1 MTALVAAGFQD
12 GTTGTRA
19 HARTKTVCFRPFS
32 LIRLVRTLHKI
43 LFSNIALRGTP
54 WGSLARYWEQSY
66 LTRRWPPAG
75 PFKWVYGDS
84 PADTTRASLS
94 EQPVDN
100 VKFYLWRKLVQ
111 GGEEIWT
118 ALRDSLRG
126 NASEAVWAAGLNTL
140 RLVDYHDN
148 QIVIGA
154 PNQIQLL
161 RVQQRYLPFITEQ
174 AQLLVGHEVH
184 VSLTVSDS
192 DDNNTSLTASA
203 EEPEAATPVATFA
216 PSVDRPARL
225 DPRMTFD
232 SFVPGSSNRLAF
244 AAAQSVA
251 ETPGRAY
258 NPLMIYGNSGLGKTH
273 LLHAIGNYVQE
284 NYPGRKVLYVSTET
298 FLNDFIRA
306 IQTRTQLALHER
318 YRENDVLLID
328 DIQFME
334 TRGETFHEEIFHTYN
349 ALHGEGKQIV
359 LTSDR
364 SPRDLAGLQE
374 RFRSRLL
381 QGLVTEI
388 DQPDLETRI
397 AILRSKSEREGIAL
411 PNDVAEW
418 IAHRVRDNIRELEGS
433 ITMLRA
439 FANLRQEPISLELAK
454 AHLTNLGQEQVVLKP
469 ETILSVVA
477 DFYGLSV
484 EDVRGSKRL
493 RPLVHARHIAMY
505 LIRDMLNNYSYPMI
519 ARIFD
524 GRNHTT
530 VISGVEKIKE
540 QITVNPEVLAQVN
553 QLKRRLQ
560 GENRD

>member
-1 MTALVAAGFQD
+1 M
-12 GTTGTRA
+12 R
-19 HARTKTVCFRPFS
+19 S
-32 LIRLVRTLHKI
+32 
-43 LFSNIALRGTP
+43 
-54 WGSLARYWEQSY
+54 
-66 LTRRWPPAG
+66 
-75 PFKWVYGDS
+75 
-84 PADTTRASLS
+84 S
-94 EQPVDN
+94 ED
-100 VKFYLWRKLVQ
+100 
-111 GGEEIWT
+111 IWT
-118 ALRDSLRG
+118 EVRESLRG
-126 NASEAVWAAGLNTL
+126 NASESVWSAGLNTL
-140 RLVDYHDN
+140 KLVDYHDD
-148 QIVIGA
+148 QLVIGA
-154 PNQIQLL
+154 PNAIQLQ

-174 AQLLVGHEVH
+174 ARSVLGENVR
-184 VSLTVSDS
+184 VSLTLSDT
-192 DDNNTSLTASA
+192 DVT
-203 EEPEAATPVATFA
+203 A
-216 PSVDRPARL
+216 PSVADDDVRDPVEPTPSFAAVDRPARL

-397 AILRSKSEREGIAL
+397 AILRSKSEREGIEL

-418 IAHRVRDNIRELEGS
+418 IAQRVRDNIRELEGS
-433 ITMLRA
+433 VTMLRA
-439 FANLRQEPISLELAK
+439 FANLRQEPISLDLAK
-454 AHLTNLGQEQVVLKP
+454 AHLTNLGHDQVVLKP

-477 DFYGLSV
+477 EFYGLTV
-484 EDVRGSKRL
+484 EDVRGAKRL
-493 RPLVHARHIAMY
+493 RPLVRARHIAMY
-505 LIRDMLNNYSYPMI
+505 LIRDLLDNYSYPMI

-540 QITVNPEVLAQVN
+540 QLAANGELLAQIN
-553 QLKRRLQ
+553 QLKRQLL
-560 GENRD
+560 GEGHE

>member
-1 MTALVAAGFQD
+1 MKA
-12 GTTGTRA
+12 
-19 HARTKTVCFRPFS
+19 
-32 LIRLVRTLHKI
+32 
-43 LFSNIALRGTP
+43 
-54 WGSLARYWEQSY
+54 
-66 LTRRWPPAG
+66 
-75 PFKWVYGDS
+75 
-84 PADTTRASLS
+84 
-94 EQPVDN
+94 
-100 VKFYLWRKLVQ
+100 
-111 GGEEIWT
+111 GEELWT
-118 ALRDSLRG
+118 QLRDSLRS
-126 NASEAVWAAGLNTL
+126 NASEAVWQAGLNKL
-140 RLVDYHDN
+140 SLVDFRDDEF
-148 QIVIGA
+148 VIGA

-161 RVQQRYLPFITEQ
+161 RVQQRYLPFITEE
-174 AQLLVGHEVH
+174 AQRLNGPTTQ
-184 VSLTVSDS
+184 VSLVVSEVDTNVDTPNVEVQS
-192 DDNNTSLTASA
+192 AASEQPA
-203 EEPEAATPVATFA
+203 PLNFT

-251 ETPGRAY
+251 ETPGRTY
-258 NPLMIYGNSGLGKTH
+258 NPLMIYGSSGLGKTH

-318 YRENDVLLID
+318 YREVDVLLID

-364 SPRDLAGLQE
+364 SPRDLAGLQD

-397 AILRSKSEREGIAL
+397 AILRSKAEGEGIEL
-411 PNDVAEW
+411 PNEVAEW
-418 IAHRVRDNIRELEGS
+418 IAQRVRDNIRELEGS

-454 AHLTNLGQEQVVLKP
+454 THLTNLGAEQIILKP
-469 ETILSVVA
+469 ETILAEVA
-477 DFYGLSV
+477 DFYGLSI
-484 EDVRGSKRL
+484 EDIRGSKRL
-493 RPLVHARHIAMY
+493 RPLVHARHVAMY
-505 LIRDMLNNYSYPMI
+505 LIRDLLNNYSYPMI

-540 QITVNPEVLAQVN
+540 QLTLNTEVLAEVN
-553 QLKRRLQ
+553 QLTRRLQ
-560 GENRD
+560 GEDR

>member
-1 MTALVAAGFQD
+1 
-12 GTTGTRA
+12 
-19 HARTKTVCFRPFS
+19 
-32 LIRLVRTLHKI
+32 
-43 LFSNIALRGTP
+43 
-54 WGSLARYWEQSY
+54 
-66 LTRRWPPAG
+66 
-75 PFKWVYGDS
+75 
-84 PADTTRASLS
+84 
-94 EQPVDN
+94 
-100 VKFYLWRKLVQ
+100 
-111 GGEEIWT
+111 
-118 ALRDSLRG
+118 
-126 NASEAVWAAGLNTL
+126 
-140 RLVDYHDN
+140 
-148 QIVIGA
+148 
-154 PNQIQLL
+154 
-161 RVQQRYLPFITEQ
+161 
-174 AQLLVGHEVH
+174 
-184 VSLTVSDS
+184 
-192 DDNNTSLTASA
+192 
-203 EEPEAATPVATFA
+203 
-216 PSVDRPARL
+216 
-225 DPRMTFD
+225 MTFD

-349 ALHGEGKQIV
+349 ALHGDGKQIV

-364 SPRDLAGLQE
+364 SPRDLAGLQD

-397 AILRSKSEREGIAL
+397 AILRSKAEREGIDL
-411 PNDVAEW
+411 PSDVAEW

-454 AHLTNLGQEQVVLKP
+454 AHLTNLGQEQVILKP
-469 ETILSVVA
+469 ETILAVVSE
-477 DFYGLSV
+477 FYGLSV
-484 EDVRGSKRL
+484 EDVRGAKRL
-493 RPLVHARHIAMY
+493 RPLVHARHVAMY
-505 LIRDMLNNYSYPMI
+505 LIRDLLTNYSYPMI

-530 VISGVEKIKE
+530 VISGVEKIRE
-540 QITVNPEVLAQVN
+540 QIALNAETLSQIN

-560 GENRD
+560 GENRE

>member
-1 MTALVAAGFQD
+1 VED
-12 GTTGTRA
+12 D
-19 HARTKTVCFRPFS
+19 
-32 LIRLVRTLHKI
+32 VR
-43 LFSNIALRGTP
+43 S
-54 WGSLARYWEQSY
+54 
-66 LTRRWPPAG
+66 
-75 PFKWVYGDS
+75 
-84 PADTTRASLS
+84 S
-94 EQPVDN
+94 ED
-100 VKFYLWRKLVQ
+100 
-111 GGEEIWT
+111 IWT
-118 ALRDSLRG
+118 EVRESLRG
-126 NASEAVWAAGLNTL
+126 NASESVWSAGLNTL
-140 RLVDYHDN
+140 RLVDYHDD
-148 QIVIGA
+148 QLVIGA
-154 PNQIQLL
+154 PNAIQLQ

-174 AQLLVGHEVH
+174 ARSVLGENVR
-184 VSLTVSDS
+184 VSLTLSDADVTS
-192 DDNNTSLTASA
+192 PPSADDDVRETA
-203 EEPEAATPVATFA
+203 EPTPSFAA
-216 PSVDRPARL
+216 VDRPARL

-397 AILRSKSEREGIAL
+397 AILRSKSEREGIEL

-418 IAHRVRDNIRELEGS
+418 IAQRVRDNIRELEGS
-433 ITMLRA
+433 VTMLRA
-439 FANLRQEPISLELAK
+439 FANLRQEPISLDLAK
-454 AHLTNLGQEQVVLKP
+454 AHLTNLGHDQVVLKP

-477 DFYGLSV
+477 EFYGLTV
-484 EDVRGSKRL
+484 EDVRGAKRL
-493 RPLVHARHIAMY
+493 RPLVRARHIAMY
-505 LIRDMLNNYSYPMI
+505 LIRDLLDNYSYPMI

-540 QITVNPEVLAQVN
+540 QMAANGELLAQVN
-553 QLKRRLQ
+553 QLKRQLL
-560 GENRD
+560 GEGHE

>member
-1 MTALVAAGFQD
+1 M
-12 GTTGTRA
+12 
-19 HARTKTVCFRPFS
+19 
-32 LIRLVRTLHKI
+32 
-43 LFSNIALRGTP
+43 
-54 WGSLARYWEQSY
+54 QS
-66 LTRRWPPAG
+66 
-75 PFKWVYGDS
+75 
-84 PADTTRASLS
+84 
-94 EQPVDN
+94 
-100 VKFYLWRKLVQ
+100 
-111 GGEEIWT
+111 GEEIWS

-126 NASEAVWAAGLNTL
+126 NASESVWSAGLSTL

-148 QIVIGA
+148 ELVIGA
-154 PNQIQLL
+154 PNQIQLQ

-174 AQLLVGHEVH
+174 AKQLIGSNVL
-184 VSLTVSDS
+184 VSLTLSDVSV
-192 DDNNTSLTASA
+192 TTAGDGG
-203 EEPEAATPVATFA
+203 EEMVHAADVSTFA

-349 ALHGEGKQIV
+349 ALHGDGKQIV

-364 SPRDLAGLQE
+364 SPRDLAGLQD

-397 AILRSKSEREGIAL
+397 AILRSKAEREGIAL
-411 PNDVAEW
+411 PSDVAEW
-418 IAHRVRDNIRELEGS
+418 IAQRVRDNIRELEGS

-454 AHLTNLGQEQVVLKP
+454 AHLTNLGQEQVILKP
-469 ETILSVVA
+469 ETILAVVSE
-477 DFYGLSV
+477 FYGLSV
-484 EDVRGSKRL
+484 DDVRGAKRL
-493 RPLVHARHIAMY
+493 RPLVHARHVAMY
-505 LIRDMLNNYSYPMI
+505 LIRDLLTNYSYPMI

-530 VISGVEKIKE
+530 VISGVEKIRE
-540 QITVNPEVLAQVN
+540 QIALNAETLSQIN

-560 GENRD
+560 GENRE

>member
-1 MTALVAAGFQD
+1 M
-12 GTTGTRA
+12 
-19 HARTKTVCFRPFS
+19 
-32 LIRLVRTLHKI
+32 
-43 LFSNIALRGTP
+43 
-54 WGSLARYWEQSY
+54 
-66 LTRRWPPAG
+66 
-75 PFKWVYGDS
+75 
-84 PADTTRASLS
+84 
-94 EQPVDN
+94 
-100 VKFYLWRKLVQ
+100 Q
-111 GGEEIWT
+111 GGEEVWS

-148 QIVIGA
+148 EIVIGA
-154 PNQIQLL
+154 PNQIQLQ

-174 AQLLVGHEVH
+174 VHQVVGDHVN
-184 VSLTVSDS
+184 VSLTLSDES
-192 DDNNTSLTASA
+192 VTTSAPDDAPARDETT
-203 EEPEAATPVATFA
+203 TVTFA

-273 LLHAIGNYVQE
+273 LLHAIGNYVHE

-397 AILRSKSEREGIAL
+397 AILHSKSEREGIEL
-411 PNDVAEW
+411 PRDVAEW
-418 IAHRVRDNIRELEGS
+418 IAQRVRDNIRELEGS
-433 ITMLRA
+433 VTMLRA
-439 FANLRQEPISLELAK
+439 FANLRQEPITLDLAK
-454 AHLTNLGQEQVVLKP
+454 SHLTNLGHEQVSLKP
-469 ETILSVVA
+469 ETILSAVS

-484 EDVRGSKRL
+484 EEIRGSKRL
-493 RPLVHARHIAMY
+493 RPLVHARHVAMY
-505 LIRDMLNNYSYPMI
+505 LIRDLLDNYSYPMI

-540 QITVNPEVLAQVN
+540 QLTSNSELLAQIN
-553 QLKRRLQ
+553 QLKRQLQ
-560 GENRD
+560 GETRV

>member
-1 MTALVAAGFQD
+1 MV
-12 GTTGTRA
+12 
-19 HARTKTVCFRPFS
+19 P
-32 LIRLVRTLHKI
+32 
-43 LFSNIALRGTP
+43 N
-54 WGSLARYWEQSY
+54 
-66 LTRRWPPAG
+66 
-75 PFKWVYGDS
+75 
-84 PADTTRASLS
+84 
-94 EQPVDN
+94 
-100 VKFYLWRKLVQ
+100 
-111 GGEEIWT
+111 GEEVWS
-118 ALRDSLRG
+118 ALRDSLQG
-126 NASEAVWAAGLNTL
+126 NASEAVWSAGLNTL
-140 RLVDYHDN
+140 RLVDYHDD
-148 QIVIGA
+148 QLVIGA
-154 PNQIQLL
+154 PNKIQLL
-161 RVQQRYLPFITEQ
+161 RVQQRYMPFITEQ
-174 AQLLVGHEVH
+174 AQRVIGSNVH
-184 VSLTVSDS
+184 VSLTLSDANVTS
-192 DDNNTSLTASA
+192 SLDDDVPSA
-203 EEPEAATPVATFA
+203 DDDPAPGTTFA
-216 PSVDRPARL
+216 ASVDRPARL

-397 AILRSKSEREGIAL
+397 AILRAKSEREGIEL
-411 PNDVAEW
+411 PGDVAEW

-433 ITMLRA
+433 VTMLRA
-439 FANLRQEPISLELAK
+439 FANLRQEPITLELAK
-454 AHLTNLGQEQVVLKP
+454 AHLTNLGQEQVILKP
-469 ETILSVVA
+469 ETILAEVA
-477 DFYGLSV
+477 NYYGLSV
-484 EDVRGSKRL
+484 EDVRGAKRL
-493 RPLVHARHIAMY
+493 RPLVRARHVAMY
-505 LIRDMLNNYSYPMI
+505 LIRDLLDNYSYPMI

-530 VISGVEKIKE
+530 VISGVEKIRE
-540 QITVNPEVLAQVN
+540 QIAVNPEMLAQIN

-560 GENRD
+560 GESRE

>member
-1 MTALVAAGFQD
+1 MNG
-12 GTTGTRA
+12 
-19 HARTKTVCFRPFS
+19 AR
-32 LIRLVRTLHKI
+32 
-43 LFSNIALRGTP
+43 
-54 WGSLARYWEQSY
+54 
-66 LTRRWPPAG
+66 
-75 PFKWVYGDS
+75 
-84 PADTTRASLS
+84 
-94 EQPVDN
+94 PVDK
-100 VKFYLWRKLVQ
+100 VEFYLWRKPVQ
-111 GGEEIWT
+111 GGEEIWS

-174 AQLLVGHEVH
+174 AQILVGREVQ
-184 VSLTVSDS
+184 VSLTVSETSGTSEVHEAAMDDS
-192 DDNNTSLTASA
+192 DTSTGGS
-203 EEPEAATPVATFA
+203 ESYVA
-216 PSVDRPARL
+216 SVDRPARL

-397 AILRSKSEREGIAL
+397 AILRSKAEREGIAL

-454 AHLTNLGQEQVVLKP
+454 AHLTNLGHEQIVLKP

-493 RPLVHARHIAMY
+493 RPLVHARHVAMY
-505 LIRDMLNNYSYPMI
+505 LIRDLLNNYSYPMI

-560 GENRD
+560 GENRE

>member
-1 MTALVAAGFQD
+1 V
-12 GTTGTRA
+12 
-19 HARTKTVCFRPFS
+19 
-32 LIRLVRTLHKI
+32 
-43 LFSNIALRGTP
+43 
-54 WGSLARYWEQSY
+54 
-66 LTRRWPPAG
+66 
-75 PFKWVYGDS
+75 
-84 PADTTRASLS
+84 
-94 EQPVDN
+94 QP
-100 VKFYLWRKLVQ
+100 
-111 GGEEIWT
+111 GEEIWS

-140 RLVDYHDN
+140 RLVDYHDD

-174 AQLLVGHEVH
+174 AQLLVGPDVQ
-184 VSLTVSDS
+184 VSLTLSDTTQ
-192 DDNNTSLTASA
+192 DVEPA
-203 EEPEAATPVATFA
+203 EEIVVESEVA
-216 PSVDRPARL
+216 PSVKFLASADRPARL

-388 DQPDLETRI
+388 DQPDLETRS
-397 AILRSKSEREGIAL
+397 AILRSKAEREGIAL

-454 AHLTNLGQEQVVLKP
+454 THLTNLGQEQVVLKP

-505 LIRDMLNNYSYPMI
+505 LIRDLLNNYSYPMI

-540 QITVNPEVLAQVN
+540 QITLNPEVLAQVN

-560 GENRD
+560 GENRE

>member
-1 MTALVAAGFQD
+1 MQ
-12 GTTGTRA
+12 
-19 HARTKTVCFRPFS
+19 
-32 LIRLVRTLHKI
+32 
-43 LFSNIALRGTP
+43 N
-54 WGSLARYWEQSY
+54 
-66 LTRRWPPAG
+66 
-75 PFKWVYGDS
+75 
-84 PADTTRASLS
+84 
-94 EQPVDN
+94 
-100 VKFYLWRKLVQ
+100 
-111 GGEEIWT
+111 GEEVWT
-118 ALRDSLRG
+118 QLRESLRG
-126 NASEAVWAAGLNTL
+126 NASEAVWAAGLSTL
-140 RLVDYHDN
+140 RLVDFRGDEL
-148 QIVIGA
+148 VIGA
-154 PNQIQLL
+154 PNQIQLQ
-161 RVQQRYLPFITEQ
+161 RVQQRYLPFITEH
-174 AQLLVGHEVH
+174 AQRVIGPAVQ
-184 VSLTVSDS
+184 VSLTVADAPASPP
-192 DDNNTSLTASA
+192 TEPVGASA
-203 EEPEAATPVATFA
+203 PAPNPTVPGASSYAA
-216 PSVDRPARL
+216 SVDAPARL

-232 SFVPGSSNRLAF
+232 SFVPGPSNRLAF

-273 LLHAIGNYVQE
+273 LLHAIGNYVRE
-284 NYPGRKVLYVSTET
+284 NYPGRRVLYVSTET

-306 IQTRTQLALHER
+306 IQTKTQLALHER

-334 TRGETFHEEIFHTYN
+334 QRGETFHEEIFHTYN

-364 SPRDLAGLQE
+364 SPRDLAGLQD

-381 QGLVTEI
+381 QGLVTEV

-397 AILRSKSEREGIAL
+397 AILRSKAEAERIAL
-411 PNDVAEW
+411 PDDVTEW
-418 IAHRVRDNIRELEGS
+418 IAQRVRDNIRELEGS

-439 FANLRQEPISLELAK
+439 FANLRQEPITLELART
-454 AHLTNLGQEQVVLKP
+454 HLTNLGQEQAVLKP

-484 EDVRGSKRL
+484 DEVRGSKRL
-493 RPLVHARHIAMY
+493 RPLVHARHVAMF

-530 VISGVEKIKE
+530 VISGVEKIRDQLGSNPDLLN
-540 QITVNPEVLAQVN
+540 QIN

-560 GENRD
+560 GEL

>member
-1 MTALVAAGFQD
+1 M
-12 GTTGTRA
+12 
-19 HARTKTVCFRPFS
+19 
-32 LIRLVRTLHKI
+32 
-43 LFSNIALRGTP
+43 
-54 WGSLARYWEQSY
+54 QS
-66 LTRRWPPAG
+66 
-75 PFKWVYGDS
+75 
-84 PADTTRASLS
+84 
-94 EQPVDN
+94 
-100 VKFYLWRKLVQ
+100 
-111 GGEEIWT
+111 GEEVWS

-126 NASEAVWAAGLNTL
+126 NASEAVWSAGLNTL
-140 RLVDYHDN
+140 RLVDYHEN
-148 QIVIGA
+148 EIVIGA
-154 PNQIQLL
+154 PNQIQLQ
-161 RVQQRYLPFITEQ
+161 RVQQRYLPFITDQ
-174 AQLLVGHEVH
+174 VHQIVGDHVN
-184 VSLTVSDS
+184 VSLTLSEES
-192 DDNNTSLTASA
+192 ASSTATD
-203 EEPEAATPVATFA
+203 ETPPRDETTNVTFA

-273 LLHAIGNYVQE
+273 LLHAIGNYVHD

-397 AILRSKSEREGIAL
+397 AILHSKSEREGVEL
-411 PNDVAEW
+411 PRDVAEW
-418 IAHRVRDNIRELEGS
+418 IAQRVRDNIRELEGS
-433 ITMLRA
+433 VTMLRA
-439 FANLRQEPISLELAK
+439 FANLRQEPITLDLAK
-454 AHLTNLGQEQVVLKP
+454 SHLTNLGHEQMSLKP
-469 ETILSVVA
+469 ETILAAVSN
-477 DFYGLSV
+477 FYGLSV
-484 EDVRGSKRL
+484 EEICGSRRL
-493 RPLVHARHIAMY
+493 RPLVYARHVAMY
-505 LIRDMLNNYSYPMI
+505 LIRDLLDNYSYPMI

-540 QITVNPEVLAQVN
+540 QLSSNSELLAQIN
-553 QLKRRLQ
+553 QLKRQLQ
-560 GENRD
+560 GEIRN

>member
-1 MTALVAAGFQD
+1 M
-12 GTTGTRA
+12 
-19 HARTKTVCFRPFS
+19 
-32 LIRLVRTLHKI
+32 
-43 LFSNIALRGTP
+43 
-54 WGSLARYWEQSY
+54 QS
-66 LTRRWPPAG
+66 
-75 PFKWVYGDS
+75 S
-84 PADTTRASLS
+84 
-94 EQPVDN
+94 
-100 VKFYLWRKLVQ
+100 
-111 GGEEIWT
+111 EEIWL

-126 NASEAVWAAGLNTL
+126 NASESVWSAGLSTL

-148 QIVIGA
+148 QLVIGA
-154 PNQIQLL
+154 PNQIQLQ

-174 AQLLVGHEVH
+174 AQQLMGAEVR
-184 VSLTVSDS
+184 VSLTLSDETVNAPS
-192 DDNNTSLTASA
+192 VVMDEPVMVADATSF
-203 EEPEAATPVATFA
+203 V

-334 TRGETFHEEIFHTYN
+334 TSGETFHEEIFHTYN
-349 ALHGEGKQIV
+349 ALHGDGKQIV

-364 SPRDLAGLQE
+364 SPRDLAGLQD

-397 AILRSKSEREGIAL
+397 AILRSKAEREGIAL
-411 PNDVAEW
+411 PSDVAEW

-454 AHLTNLGQEQVVLKP
+454 AHLTNLGQEQVILKP
-469 ETILSVVA
+469 ETILAVVSE
-477 DFYGLSV
+477 FYGLSV
-484 EDVRGSKRL
+484 EDVRGAKRL
-493 RPLVHARHIAMY
+493 RPLVHARHVAMY
-505 LIRDMLNNYSYPMI
+505 LIRDLLTNYSYPMI

-530 VISGVEKIKE
+530 VISGVEKIRE
-540 QITVNPEVLAQVN
+540 QIALNAETLSQIN

-560 GENRD
+560 GENRE

>member
-1 MTALVAAGFQD
+1 M
-12 GTTGTRA
+12 
-19 HARTKTVCFRPFS
+19 
-32 LIRLVRTLHKI
+32 
-43 LFSNIALRGTP
+43 
-54 WGSLARYWEQSY
+54 QS
-66 LTRRWPPAG
+66 
-75 PFKWVYGDS
+75 
-84 PADTTRASLS
+84 S
-94 EQPVDN
+94 EEV
-100 VKFYLWRKLVQ
+100 WS
-111 GGEEIWT
+111 

-126 NASEAVWAAGLNTL
+126 NASESVWSAGLSTL
-140 RLVDYHDN
+140 RLVDYHDD
-148 QIVIGA
+148 QLVIGA
-154 PNQIQLL
+154 PNQIQLQ
-161 RVQQRYLPFITEQ
+161 RVQLRYLPFITEQ
-174 AQLLVGHEVH
+174 AKKLMGAQVQ
-184 VSLTVSDS
+184 VSLTLSDE
-192 DDNNTSLTASA
+192 TVTASNHVDD
-203 EEPEAATPVATFA
+203 EPVAESDATSYVS
-216 PSVDRPARL
+216 SVDRPARL

-349 ALHGEGKQIV
+349 ALHGDGKQIV

-364 SPRDLAGLQE
+364 SPRDLAGLQD

-397 AILRSKSEREGIAL
+397 AILRSKAEREGIDL
-411 PNDVAEW
+411 PSDVAEW
-418 IAHRVRDNIRELEGS
+418 IAQRVRDNIRELEGS

-454 AHLTNLGQEQVVLKP
+454 AHLTNLGQEQVILKP
-469 ETILSVVA
+469 ETILAVVSE
-477 DFYGLSV
+477 FYGLSV
-484 EDVRGSKRL
+484 EDVRGAKRL
-493 RPLVHARHIAMY
+493 RPLVHARHVAMY
-505 LIRDMLNNYSYPMI
+505 LIRDLLTNYSYPMI

-530 VISGVEKIKE
+530 VISGVEKIRE
-540 QITVNPEVLAQVN
+540 QIALNAETLSQIN

-560 GENRD
+560 GETRE

>member
-1 MTALVAAGFQD
+1 MVALPTLEVATCGD
-12 GTTGTRA
+12 
-19 HARTKTVCFRPFS
+19 
-32 LIRLVRTLHKI
+32 VR
-43 LFSNIALRGTP
+43 
-54 WGSLARYWEQSY
+54 
-66 LTRRWPPAG
+66 
-75 PFKWVYGDS
+75 
-84 PADTTRASLS
+84 
-94 EQPVDN
+94 PVDN
-100 VKFYLWRKLVQ
+100 VKCDLWRKSVQ
-111 GGEEIWT
+111 AGEEVWS

-126 NASEAVWAAGLNTL
+126 NASEAVWAAGLSTL
-140 RLVDYHDN
+140 RLVDYRDD
-148 QIVIGA
+148 QIIIGA
-154 PNQIQLL
+154 PNQIQLQ

-174 AQLLVGHEVH
+174 AQLLVGPQVT
-184 VSLTVSDS
+184 VSLTLSEGPATSDTPQIDEH
-192 DDNNTSLTASA
+192 DDVAVAS
-203 EEPEAATPVATFA
+203 TFVA
-216 PSVDRPARL
+216 SVDRPARL

-397 AILRSKSEREGIAL
+397 AILRSKAEREGIAL

-418 IAHRVRDNIRELEGS
+418 IAQRVRDNIRELEGS

-439 FANLRQEPISLELAK
+439 FANLRQEPITLELAK

-505 LIRDMLNNYSYPMI
+505 LIRELLNNYSYPMI

-540 QITVNPEVLAQVN
+540 QMAVNTEVLAQVN

-560 GENRD
+560 GENRE

>member
-1 MTALVAAGFQD
+1 M
-12 GTTGTRA
+12 
-19 HARTKTVCFRPFS
+19 
-32 LIRLVRTLHKI
+32 
-43 LFSNIALRGTP
+43 
-54 WGSLARYWEQSY
+54 
-66 LTRRWPPAG
+66 
-75 PFKWVYGDS
+75 
-84 PADTTRASLS
+84 TRASLS
-94 EQPVDN
+94 QQPVDN
-100 VKFYLWRKLVQ
+100 VQFYLWRNFVQ

-148 QIVIGA
+148 EIVIGA

-174 AQLLVGHEVH
+174 AQLLVGHEVQ
-184 VSLTVSDS
+184 VSLTVTDS
-192 DDNNTSLTASA
+192 SEENNTLGGGVD
-203 EEPEAATPVATFA
+203 EPDVSVPAVAFVA
-216 PSVDRPARL
+216 SVDRPARL

-484 EDVRGSKRL
+484 EDVRDS
-493 RPLVHARHIAMY
+493 VHWSTLATSRCISSVTCSTT
-505 LIRDMLNNYSYPMI
+505 IRI
-519 ARIFD
+519 R
-524 GRNHTT
+524 
-530 VISGVEKIKE
+530 
-540 QITVNPEVLAQVN
+540 
-553 QLKRRLQ
+553 
-560 GENRD
+560 

>member
-1 MTALVAAGFQD
+1 M
-12 GTTGTRA
+12 
-19 HARTKTVCFRPFS
+19 
-32 LIRLVRTLHKI
+32 
-43 LFSNIALRGTP
+43 
-54 WGSLARYWEQSY
+54 QS
-66 LTRRWPPAG
+66 
-75 PFKWVYGDS
+75 S
-84 PADTTRASLS
+84 
-94 EQPVDN
+94 
-100 VKFYLWRKLVQ
+100 
-111 GGEEIWT
+111 EEIWS

-126 NASEAVWAAGLNTL
+126 NASESVWSAGLSTL
-140 RLVDYHDN
+140 RLVDYHDD
-148 QIVIGA
+148 QLIIGA
-154 PNQIQLL
+154 PNQIQLQ

-174 AQLLVGHEVH
+174 AKQLMGSQVQ
-184 VSLTVSDS
+184 VSLTLSDATVNTVSE
-192 DDNNTSLTASA
+192 TV
-203 EEPEAATPVATFA
+203 EEPAIEVDAVSFVA
-216 PSVDRPARL
+216 SVDRPARL

-349 ALHGEGKQIV
+349 ALHGDGKQIV

-364 SPRDLAGLQE
+364 SPRDLAGLQD

-397 AILRSKSEREGIAL
+397 AILRSKAEREGIDL
-411 PNDVAEW
+411 PGDVAEW

-439 FANLRQEPISLELAK
+439 FANLREEPISLELAK
-454 AHLTNLGQEQVVLKP
+454 AHLTNLGQEQVILKP
-469 ETILSVVA
+469 ETILAVVS

-484 EDVRGSKRL
+484 EDVRGAKRL
-493 RPLVHARHIAMY
+493 RPLVHARHVAMY
-505 LIRDMLNNYSYPMI
+505 LIRDLLTNYSYPMI

-530 VISGVEKIKE
+530 VISGVEKIRE
-540 QITVNPEVLAQVN
+540 QIALNAETLSQIN

-560 GENRD
+560 GENRE

>member
-1 MTALVAAGFQD
+1 VLD
-12 GTTGTRA
+12 GQELWGQ
-19 HARTKTVCFRPFS
+19 
-32 LIRLVRTLHKI
+32 VRD
-43 LFSNIALRGTP
+43 ALRH
-54 WGSLARYWEQSY
+54 
-66 LTRRWPPAG
+66 
-75 PFKWVYGDS
+75 
-84 PADTTRASLS
+84 
-94 EQPVDN
+94 
-100 VKFYLWRKLVQ
+100 
-111 GGEEIWT
+111 
-118 ALRDSLRG
+118 
-126 NASEAVWAAGLNTL
+126 NASEAVWSAGLNTL
-140 RLVDYHDN
+140 RLVDYQNDEL
-148 QIVIGA
+148 VIGL
-154 PNQIQLL
+154 PNQFQLL
-161 RVQQRYLPFITEQ
+161 RVQQRYAPLVTEQ
-174 AQLLVGHEVH
+174 VDKITGGGVRVSFVVSEGSGPDVVEV
-184 VSLTVSDS
+184 V
-192 DDNNTSLTASA
+192 
-203 EEPEAATPVATFA
+203 AAAADTPPVVNFAT
-216 PSVDRPARL
+216 SVDRPARL

-258 NPLMIYGNSGLGKTH
+258 NPLLIYGNSGLGKTH

-397 AILRSKSEREGIAL
+397 AILRSKAEREGIDL
-411 PNDVAEW
+411 PGDVAEW
-418 IAHRVRDNIRELEGS
+418 IAQRVRDNIRELEGS

-439 FANLRQEPISLELAK
+439 FANLRQEPISIELAK

-477 DFYGLSV
+477 DYYGLTV
-484 EDVRGSKRL
+484 DEVRGSKRL
-493 RPLVHARHIAMY
+493 RPLVHARHVAMY
-505 LIRDMLNNYSYPMI
+505 LVRDLLNNYSYPMI

-530 VISGVEKIKE
+530 VISGVEKVKE
-540 QITVNPEVLAQVN
+540 QIAQNPDVLAEVN
-553 QLKRRLQ
+553 QLKKKLQ
-560 GENRD
+560 GESN

>member
-1 MTALVAAGFQD
+1 M
-12 GTTGTRA
+12 
-19 HARTKTVCFRPFS
+19 
-32 LIRLVRTLHKI
+32 
-43 LFSNIALRGTP
+43 
-54 WGSLARYWEQSY
+54 QS
-66 LTRRWPPAG
+66 
-75 PFKWVYGDS
+75 
-84 PADTTRASLS
+84 
-94 EQPVDN
+94 
-100 VKFYLWRKLVQ
+100 
-111 GGEEIWT
+111 GEEVWL

-126 NASEAVWAAGLNTL
+126 NASEAVWSAGLNTL
-140 RLVDYHDN
+140 RLVDYREDE
-148 QIVIGA
+148 IVIGA
-154 PNQIQLL
+154 PNQIQLQ

-174 AQLLVGHEVH
+174 VHQVVGSHMN
-184 VSLTVSDS
+184 VSLTLS
-192 DDNNTSLTASA
+192 DDTVTAPR
-203 EEPEAATPVATFA
+203 EETPVRDETPTVTFA

-273 LLHAIGNYVQE
+273 LLHAIGNYVHE

-397 AILRSKSEREGIAL
+397 AILHSKSEREGVEL
-411 PNDVAEW
+411 PRDVAEW
-418 IAHRVRDNIRELEGS
+418 IAQRVRDNIRELEGS
-433 ITMLRA
+433 VTMLRA

-454 AHLTNLGQEQVVLKP
+454 SHLTNLGHEQVSLKP
-469 ETILSVVA
+469 ETILTAVS
-477 DFYGLSV
+477 DFYGLTV
-484 EDVRGSKRL
+484 DEIRGSKRL
-493 RPLVHARHIAMY
+493 RPLVHARHVAMY
-505 LIRDMLNNYSYPMI
+505 LIRDLLDNYSYPMI

-530 VISGVEKIKE
+530 VISGVEKIKDQLSSNSE
-540 QITVNPEVLAQVN
+540 LLAQIN
-553 QLKRRLQ
+553 QLKRQLQ
-560 GENRD
+560 GEIRV

>member
-1 MTALVAAGFQD
+1 M
-12 GTTGTRA
+12 
-19 HARTKTVCFRPFS
+19 
-32 LIRLVRTLHKI
+32 
-43 LFSNIALRGTP
+43 
-54 WGSLARYWEQSY
+54 QS
-66 LTRRWPPAG
+66 
-75 PFKWVYGDS
+75 S
-84 PADTTRASLS
+84 
-94 EQPVDN
+94 
-100 VKFYLWRKLVQ
+100 
-111 GGEEIWT
+111 EEIWS

-126 NASEAVWAAGLNTL
+126 NASESVWSAGLSTL
-140 RLVDYHDN
+140 RLVDYHDD
-148 QIVIGA
+148 QLVIGA
-154 PNQIQLL
+154 PNQIQLQ

-174 AQLLVGHEVH
+174 AKKLMGAQVQ
-184 VSLTVSDS
+184 VSLTLSDETVTPTNHV
-192 DDNNTSLTASA
+192 DDVPETESAASSF
-203 EEPEAATPVATFA
+203 V

-349 ALHGEGKQIV
+349 ALHGDGKQIV

-364 SPRDLAGLQE
+364 SPRDLAGLQD

-397 AILRSKSEREGIAL
+397 AILRSKAEREGIDL
-411 PNDVAEW
+411 PSDVAEW
-418 IAHRVRDNIRELEGS
+418 IAQRVRDNIRELEGS

-454 AHLTNLGQEQVVLKP
+454 AHLTNLGQEQVILKP
-469 ETILSVVA
+469 ETILAVVSE
-477 DFYGLSV
+477 FYGLSV
-484 EDVRGSKRL
+484 EDVRGAKRL
-493 RPLVHARHIAMY
+493 RPLVHARHVAMY
-505 LIRDMLNNYSYPMI
+505 LIRDLLTNYSYPMI

-530 VISGVEKIKE
+530 VISGVEKIRE
-540 QITVNPEVLAQVN
+540 QIALNAETLSQIN

-560 GENRD
+560 GETRE

>member
-1 MTALVAAGFQD
+1 M
-12 GTTGTRA
+12 
-19 HARTKTVCFRPFS
+19 
-32 LIRLVRTLHKI
+32 
-43 LFSNIALRGTP
+43 
-54 WGSLARYWEQSY
+54 QS
-66 LTRRWPPAG
+66 
-75 PFKWVYGDS
+75 S
-84 PADTTRASLS
+84 
-94 EQPVDN
+94 
-100 VKFYLWRKLVQ
+100 
-111 GGEEIWT
+111 EEIWS

-126 NASEAVWAAGLNTL
+126 NASESVWSAGLSTL
-140 RLVDYHDN
+140 RLVDYHDD
-148 QIVIGA
+148 QLVIGA
-154 PNQIQLL
+154 PNQIQLQ

-174 AQLLVGHEVH
+174 AKKLMGAQVQ
-184 VSLTVSDS
+184 VSLTLSDETVTPTNHV
-192 DDNNTSLTASA
+192 DDVPETESVASSF
-203 EEPEAATPVATFA
+203 V

-349 ALHGEGKQIV
+349 ALHGDGKQIV

-364 SPRDLAGLQE
+364 SPRDLAGLQD

-397 AILRSKSEREGIAL
+397 AILRSKAEREGIDL
-411 PNDVAEW
+411 PSDVAEW
-418 IAHRVRDNIRELEGS
+418 IAQRVRDNIRELEGS

-454 AHLTNLGQEQVVLKP
+454 AHLTNLGQEQVILKP
-469 ETILSVVA
+469 ETILAVVSE
-477 DFYGLSV
+477 FYGLSV
-484 EDVRGSKRL
+484 EDVRGAKRL
-493 RPLVHARHIAMY
+493 RPLVHARHVAMY
-505 LIRDMLNNYSYPMI
+505 LIRDLLTNYSYPMI

-530 VISGVEKIKE
+530 VISGVEKIRE
-540 QITVNPEVLAQVN
+540 QIALNAETLSQIN

-560 GENRD
+560 GETRE

>member
-1 MTALVAAGFQD
+1 M
-12 GTTGTRA
+12 
-19 HARTKTVCFRPFS
+19 
-32 LIRLVRTLHKI
+32 
-43 LFSNIALRGTP
+43 
-54 WGSLARYWEQSY
+54 QS
-66 LTRRWPPAG
+66 
-75 PFKWVYGDS
+75 S
-84 PADTTRASLS
+84 
-94 EQPVDN
+94 
-100 VKFYLWRKLVQ
+100 
-111 GGEEIWT
+111 EEIWS

-126 NASEAVWAAGLNTL
+126 NASESVWSAGLSTL

-148 QIVIGA
+148 HLVIGA
-154 PNQIQLL
+154 PNQIQLQ

-174 AQLLVGHEVH
+174 AQQLMGAEVQ
-184 VSLTVSDS
+184 VSLTLSDETV
-192 DDNNTSLTASA
+192 NTPSVVID
-203 EEPEAATPVATFA
+203 EPVAVPDAISFV

-349 ALHGEGKQIV
+349 ALHGDGKQIV

-364 SPRDLAGLQE
+364 SPRDLAGLQD

-397 AILRSKSEREGIAL
+397 AILRSKAEREGIAL
-411 PNDVAEW
+411 PSDVAEW

-454 AHLTNLGQEQVVLKP
+454 AHLTNLGQEQVILKP
-469 ETILSVVA
+469 ETILAVVSE
-477 DFYGLSV
+477 FYGLSV
-484 EDVRGSKRL
+484 EDVRGAKRL
-493 RPLVHARHIAMY
+493 RPLVHARHVAMY
-505 LIRDMLNNYSYPMI
+505 LIRDLLTNYSYPMI

-530 VISGVEKIKE
+530 VISGVEKIRE
-540 QITVNPEVLAQVN
+540 QIALNAETLSQIN

-560 GENRD
+560 GENRE

>member
-1 MTALVAAGFQD
+1 MNG
-12 GTTGTRA
+12 
-19 HARTKTVCFRPFS
+19 AR
-32 LIRLVRTLHKI
+32 
-43 LFSNIALRGTP
+43 
-54 WGSLARYWEQSY
+54 
-66 LTRRWPPAG
+66 
-75 PFKWVYGDS
+75 
-84 PADTTRASLS
+84 
-94 EQPVDN
+94 PVDK
-100 VKFYLWRKLVQ
+100 VEFYLWRKPVQ
-111 GGEEIWT
+111 GGEEIWS

-174 AQLLVGHEVH
+174 AQILVGREVQ
-184 VSLTVSDS
+184 VSLTVSETSGTSEVHEAAMDDS
-192 DDNNTSLTASA
+192 DTSTGGS
-203 EEPEAATPVATFA
+203 ESYVA
-216 PSVDRPARL
+216 SVDRPARL

-397 AILRSKSEREGIAL
+397 AILRSKAEREGIAL

-454 AHLTNLGQEQVVLKP
+454 AHLTNLGHEQIVLKP

-493 RPLVHARHIAMY
+493 RPLVHARHVAMY
-505 LIRDMLNNYSYPMI
+505 LIRDLLNNYSYPMI

-560 GENRD
+560 GESRE

>member
-1 MTALVAAGFQD
+1 M
-12 GTTGTRA
+12 
-19 HARTKTVCFRPFS
+19 
-32 LIRLVRTLHKI
+32 
-43 LFSNIALRGTP
+43 
-54 WGSLARYWEQSY
+54 QS
-66 LTRRWPPAG
+66 
-75 PFKWVYGDS
+75 
-84 PADTTRASLS
+84 
-94 EQPVDN
+94 
-100 VKFYLWRKLVQ
+100 
-111 GGEEIWT
+111 GEEIWS

-126 NASEAVWAAGLNTL
+126 NASEAVWSAGLNTL
-140 RLVDYHDN
+140 QLVDYHDD
-148 QIVIGA
+148 QLVIGA

-161 RVQQRYLPFITEQ
+161 RIQQRYLPFITEQ
-174 AQLLVGHEVH
+174 AQQIVGSQVT
-184 VSLTVSDS
+184 VSLTVSEASGD
-192 DDNNTSLTASA
+192 TSTDEKPVAAIDATASA
-203 EEPEAATPVATFA
+203 AIFLQ
-216 PSVDRPARL
+216 SVDRPARL

-306 IQTRTQLALHER
+306 IQTRTQLALHDR

-397 AILRSKSEREGIAL
+397 AILRSKAEREGIDL
-411 PNDVAEW
+411 PDDVAEW

-454 AHLTNLGQEQVVLKP
+454 NHLTNLGQEQIILRP
-469 ETILSVVA
+469 ETILSVVS

-493 RPLVHARHIAMY
+493 RPLVHARHVAMY
-505 LIRDMLNNYSYPMI
+505 LVRDLLDNYSYPMI

-530 VISGVEKIKE
+530 VISGVEKIRE
-540 QITVNPEVLAQVN
+540 QLAINAELLAQIN
-553 QLKRRLQ
+553 LLKRRLQ
-560 GENRD
+560 GDGRD

>member
-1 MTALVAAGFQD
+1 M
-12 GTTGTRA
+12 
-19 HARTKTVCFRPFS
+19 
-32 LIRLVRTLHKI
+32 
-43 LFSNIALRGTP
+43 
-54 WGSLARYWEQSY
+54 QS
-66 LTRRWPPAG
+66 
-75 PFKWVYGDS
+75 
-84 PADTTRASLS
+84 S
-94 EQPVDN
+94 EEV
-100 VKFYLWRKLVQ
+100 WS
-111 GGEEIWT
+111 

-126 NASEAVWAAGLNTL
+126 NASESVWSAGLSTL
-140 RLVDYHDN
+140 RLVDYHDD
-148 QIVIGA
+148 QLVIGA
-154 PNQIQLL
+154 PNQIQLQ

-174 AQLLVGHEVH
+174 AKKLMGAQVQ
-184 VSLTVSDS
+184 VSLTLSDETVTPSIHVDDIPVGESDATSFVS
-192 DDNNTSLTASA
+192 
-203 EEPEAATPVATFA
+203 
-216 PSVDRPARL
+216 SVDRPARL

-349 ALHGEGKQIV
+349 ALHGDGKQIV

-364 SPRDLAGLQE
+364 SPRDLAGLQD

-397 AILRSKSEREGIAL
+397 AILRSKAEREGIDL
-411 PNDVAEW
+411 PSDVAEW
-418 IAHRVRDNIRELEGS
+418 IAQRVRDNIRELEGS

-454 AHLTNLGQEQVVLKP
+454 AHLTNLGQEQVILKP
-469 ETILSVVA
+469 ETILAVVSE
-477 DFYGLSV
+477 FYGLSV
-484 EDVRGSKRL
+484 EDVRGAKRL
-493 RPLVHARHIAMY
+493 RPLVHARHVAMY
-505 LIRDMLNNYSYPMI
+505 LIRDLLTNYSYPMI

-530 VISGVEKIKE
+530 VISGVEKIRE
-540 QITVNPEVLAQVN
+540 QIALNAETLSQIN

-560 GENRD
+560 GETRE